1 MNWACKYGDSQPE
14 MRVILHRRS
23 ADFVF
28 GQTDRSQ
35 SASNTLTAKPPPS
48 PEPTYA
54 MLSPD
59 VRKLTPSAIIAL
71 VAFSALAPLALA
83 AQGPSAPAAPAAPA
97 RTRASSHEVPVPTAV
112 ATERTSAITIDGKLD
127 DAAWQSATPV
137 TELTQFDPDE
147 GQPASERTE
156 VRFLFDG
163 DALYVGAK
171 MYDKN
176 GRAGVKTN
184 LVRRDDQFNSDYFG
198 IVLDGYHDH
207 LSRAFFQVNPSGSKT
222 DMIGI
227 GNGCCDPGWDPVW
240 EAAARIDDDGW
251 SAEMRIP
258 LSQLRFASDNEEWG
272 LQIHRW
278 IHRRNEFD
286 QWAFWKKTES
296 GGPNRFG
303 HLEGLKLRDAD
314 SRHIELLPYVVG
326 KGSYLQHAA
335 GDPFNPGNN
344 QAARVGLDLKYLLTS
359 NLSLSATFNPD
370 FGQVEVDPAVVN
382 LSAFESFFPE
392 KRPFFIE
399 GAGIF
404 GFGGFNCFFCSNVS
418 SLQAFYSRRIGRAPT
433 GADLAYG
440 AGQYADVPDATF
452 RTPRQSSAQ
461 VRSRGARPTGSRS
474 ACSMLSPE
482 SRWPT
487 CSSRTALA
495 SRRK

>member
-1 MNWACKYGDSQPE
+1 